1 MTSFPRFAKRLGL
14 YLGIA
19 VLGFLAGAHVLY
31 VLWALNGPPLQ
42 PWHEIELEAEFTADQ
57 ADQVRTLADYQ
68 ALEARLFAEV
78 DARVYT
84 ETPRGPEQALVRY
97 SAGSASDPRARTPD
111 WNRTYEIVPPDPRA
125 GVLLLHGMSD
135 GPYSLRALGEALGR
149 AGYRVL
155 GLRLPGHGALPT
167 GLLSVAWEDLAAA
180 ARLGMAHL
188 ASVMGGKP
196 IHVIGYSM
204 GAALALDYSLN
215 VHASASAGASSNG
228 IASKPQPASLV
239 LISPAVGLARIADLT
254 PWVER
259 LGRLPGLER
268 LAWTAIMPE
277 FDPFR
282 FNSFTANASLQ
293 VHRMTQ
299 DLTTRV
305 RRLAAAGPITGFPPT
320 LIMLSAVDAT
330 VSAQAVADQLLRHL
344 APEGHELVL
353 YDINRFALDAPLVV
367 TDAGE
372 LTERLLADATLPFTV
387 TFIHNLDADT
397 RQVLAER
404 KPPFSAGFTSGTPL
418 DAPWPDEVIA
428 LSHIALPFPPDDPL
442 YGRFPPADPSQ
453 VFLGQLAIRGENGVL
468 KLPGNWLLRQRY
480 NPFHDYQLQRILGWF
495 DHNLR
500 GQADLDRADQG
511 QPPRHDG
518 GSS

>member
-1 MTSFPRFAKRLGL
+1 MSSFSRFAKRLGL

-68 ALEARLFAEV
+68 ALETRLFAEL
-78 DARVYT
+78 DARVYA

-97 SAGSASDPRARTPD
+97 SAGSASDPRAWTPD
-111 WNRTYEIVPPDPRA
+111 WNHSYEIVPPDPRA

-135 GPYSLRALGEALGR
+135 GPYSLRALGEALGQ

-155 GLRLPGHGALPT
+155 GLRLPGHGALPS
-167 GLLSVAWEDLAAA
+167 GLLSVTWEDLAAA
-180 ARLGMAHL
+180 ARLGMTHL

-196 IHVIGYSM
+196 IHIIGYSM

-215 VHASASAGASSNG
+215 VHANASTTPSPSMAL
-228 IASKPQPASLV
+228 PLPASLV

-259 LGRLPGLER
+259 LGRLPGLGR

-282 FNSFTANASLQ
+282 YNSFTANASLQ

-305 RRLAAAGPITGFPPT
+305 RRLAAAGPLTGFPPT
-320 LIMLSAVDAT
+320 LVLLSAVDAT

-367 TDAGE
+367 ADAGE
-372 LTERLLADATLPFTV
+372 LTERLLADATLPFAV

-397 RQVLAER
+397 RQVMAEH
-404 KPPFSAGFTSGTPL
+404 KPPFTAGFTSSNPL
-418 DAPWPDEVIA
+418 AAPWPDEVIA

-442 YGRFPPADPSQ
+442 YGRYPPEDTRQ

-468 KLPGNWLLRQRY
+468 KLPGNWLLRQRH
-480 NPFHDYQLQRILGWF
+480 NPFYDFQQSRILDWLGH
-495 DHNLR
+495 DHRDGVDLVQPDA
-500 GQADLDRADQG
+500 GQFAAPAGEPD
-511 QPPRHDG
+511 
-518 GSS
+518 

>member
-1 MTSFPRFAKRLGL
+1 MTSFPRLAKRLGL

-19 VLGFLAGAHVLY
+19 VLGFLAGVHVLY

-42 PWHEIELEAEFTADQ
+42 PWHEIELAAEFTADQ

-68 ALEARLFAEV
+68 ALEARLFAE
-78 DARVYT
+78 
-84 ETPRGPEQALVRY
+84 L
-97 SAGSASDPRARTPD
+97 
-111 WNRTYEIVPPDPRA
+111 
-125 GVLLLHGMSD
+125 
-135 GPYSLRALGEALGR
+135 
-149 AGYRVL
+149 
-155 GLRLPGHGALPT
+155 
-167 GLLSVAWEDLAAA
+167 
-180 ARLGMAHL
+180 AHL
-188 ASVMGGKP
+188 TRVMGGKP
-196 IHVIGYSM
+196 VHIIGYSM
-204 GAALALDYSLN
+204 GAALAVDYSLN
-215 VHASASAGASSNG
+215 ARAGT
-228 IASKPQPASLV
+228 PLPPPASLA

-259 LGRLPGLER
+259 LGRIPGLGR

-282 FNSFTANASLQ
+282 YNSFTANASLQ

-299 DLTTRV
+299 DLTTRL
-305 RRLAAAGPITGFPPT
+305 RRLATPGPLTGFPPT
-320 LIMLSAVDAT
+320 LVLLSAVDAT

-367 TDAGE
+367 ADAGE
-372 LTERLLADATLPFTV
+372 LTERLLADATLPFAV

-404 KPPFSAGFTSGTPL
+404 KPPFTAGFTTGTPL

-442 YGRFPPADPSQ
+442 YGRQPPADPSQ

-468 KLPGNWLLRQRY
+468 KLPGNWLLRQRH
-480 NPFHDYQLQRILGWF
+480 NPFYDYQQQRILDWF
-495 DHNLR
+495 DQYRR
-500 GQADLDRADQG
+500 GQTDLDRADQG
-511 QPPRHDG
+511 QPPRHDE

>member
-1 MTSFPRFAKRLGL
+1 MTSFPRLAKRLGL

-19 VLGFLAGAHVLY
+19 VLGFLAGVHVLY

-42 PWHEIELEAEFTADQ
+42 PWHEIELAAEFTADQ

-68 ALEARLFAEV
+68 ALEARLFAE
-78 DARVYT
+78 
-84 ETPRGPEQALVRY
+84 L
-97 SAGSASDPRARTPD
+97 
-111 WNRTYEIVPPDPRA
+111 
-125 GVLLLHGMSD
+125 
-135 GPYSLRALGEALGR
+135 
-149 AGYRVL
+149 
-155 GLRLPGHGALPT
+155 
-167 GLLSVAWEDLAAA
+167 
-180 ARLGMAHL
+180 AHL
-188 ASVMGGKP
+188 TRVMGGKP
-196 IHVIGYSM
+196 IHIIGYSM
-204 GAALALDYSLN
+204 GAALAVDYSLN
-215 VHASASAGASSNG
+215 ARAGT
-228 IASKPQPASLV
+228 PLPPPASLL

-254 PWVER
+254 HWVER
-259 LGRLPGLER
+259 LGRLPGLGR

-282 FNSFTANASLQ
+282 YNSFTANASLQ

-299 DLTTRV
+299 DLTTRL
-305 RRLAAAGPITGFPPT
+305 RRLATPGPLTGFPPT
-320 LIMLSAVDAT
+320 LVLLSAVDAT

-367 TDAGE
+367 ADAGE
-372 LTERLLADATLPFTV
+372 LTERLLADATLPFAV

-404 KPPFSAGFTSGTPL
+404 KPPFTAGFTTGTPL

-442 YGRFPPADPSQ
+442 YGRQPPADPSQ

-468 KLPGNWLLRQRY
+468 KLPGNWLLRQRH
-480 NPFHDYQLQRILGWF
+480 NPFYDYQQQRILDWF
-495 DHNLR
+495 DQYRR
-500 GQADLDRADQG
+500 GQTDLDRADQG
-511 QPPRHDG
+511 QPPRHDE

>member
-1 MTSFPRFAKRLGL
+1 MTSFPRLAKRLGL

-19 VLGFLAGAHVLY
+19 VLGFLAGVHVLY

-42 PWHEIELEAEFTADQ
+42 PWHEIELAAEFTADQ

-68 ALEARLFAEV
+68 ALEARLFAE
-78 DARVYT
+78 
-84 ETPRGPEQALVRY
+84 L
-97 SAGSASDPRARTPD
+97 
-111 WNRTYEIVPPDPRA
+111 
-125 GVLLLHGMSD
+125 
-135 GPYSLRALGEALGR
+135 
-149 AGYRVL
+149 
-155 GLRLPGHGALPT
+155 
-167 GLLSVAWEDLAAA
+167 
-180 ARLGMAHL
+180 AHL
-188 ASVMGGKP
+188 TRVMGGKP
-196 IHVIGYSM
+196 VHIIGYSM
-204 GAALALDYSLN
+204 GAALAVDYSLN
-215 VHASASAGASSNG
+215 ARAGT
-228 IASKPQPASLV
+228 PLPPPASLA

-259 LGRLPGLER
+259 LGRLPGLGR

-282 FNSFTANASLQ
+282 YNSFTANASLQ

-299 DLTTRV
+299 DLTTRL
-305 RRLAAAGPITGFPPT
+305 RRLATPGPLTGFPPT
-320 LIMLSAVDAT
+320 LVLLSAVDAT

-367 TDAGE
+367 ADAGE
-372 LTERLLADATLPFTV
+372 LTERLLADATLPFAV

-404 KPPFSAGFTSGTPL
+404 KPPFTAGFTTGTPL

-442 YGRFPPADPSQ
+442 YGRQPPADPSQ

-468 KLPGNWLLRQRY
+468 KLPGNWLLRQRH
-480 NPFHDYQLQRILGWF
+480 NPFYDYQQQRILDWF
-495 DHNLR
+495 DQYRR
-500 GQADLDRADQG
+500 GQTDLDRADQG
-511 QPPRHDG
+511 QPPRHDE

>member
-42 PWHEIELEAEFTADQ
+42 PWHEIELKAEFTADQ

-68 ALEARLFAEV
+68 ALEARLFAEL
-78 DARVYT
+78 DARVYA

-111 WNRTYEIVPPDPRA
+111 WNHSYEIVPPNPRA

-135 GPYSLRALGEALGR
+135 GPYSLRALGEALGQ

-155 GLRLPGHGALPT
+155 GLRLPGHGALPS
-167 GLLSVAWEDLAAA
+167 GLQSVTWEDLAAA
-180 ARLGMAHL
+180 ARLGMTHL

-196 IHVIGYSM
+196 IHIIGYSM

-215 VHASASAGASSNG
+215 VHANASTTPSPSMTL
-228 IASKPQPASLV
+228 PLPASLV

-282 FNSFTANASLQ
+282 YNSFTANASLQ

-305 RRLAAAGPITGFPPT
+305 RRLAAAGPLTGFPPT
-320 LIMLSAVDAT
+320 LVLLSAVDAT

-367 TDAGE
+367 ADAGE
-372 LTERLLADATLPFTV
+372 LTERLLADATLPFAV

-397 RQVLAER
+397 RQVMAEH
-404 KPPFSAGFTSGTPL
+404 KPPFTAGFATGTPL

-442 YGRFPPADPSQ
+442 YGRYPPADPSQ
-453 VFLGQLAIRGENGVL
+453 VFLGQLAIRGETGVL
-468 KLPGNWLLRQRY
+468 KLPGNWLLRQRH
-480 NPFHDYQLQRILGWF
+480 NPFFDYQQQRILEWF
-495 DHNLR
+495 DQNRR
-500 GQADLDRADQG
+500 GQTNRVPTDQG
-511 QPPRHDG
+511 QPPRPTG
-518 GSS
+518 GAS

>member
-1 MTSFPRFAKRLGL
+1 MSSITRYAKRLGL

-68 ALEARLFAEV
+68 ALEARLFAEL
-78 DARVYT
+78 DARVYA

-111 WNRTYEIVPPDPRA
+111 WNHSYEIIPPEPRA

-135 GPYSLRALGEALGR
+135 GPYSLRALGEALGQ

-155 GLRLPGHGALPT
+155 GLRLPGHGALPS
-167 GLLSVAWEDLAAA
+167 GLLSVTWEDLAAA

-196 IHVIGYSM
+196 IHIIGYSM
-204 GAALALDYSLN
+204 GAALAVDYSLN
-215 VHASASAGASSNG
+215 ARADTTL
-228 IASKPQPASLV
+228 PTPASLV

-259 LGRLPGLER
+259 LGRLPGLGR

-282 FNSFTANASLQ
+282 YNSFTANASLQ

-299 DLTTRV
+299 DLTTRL
-305 RRLAAAGPITGFPPT
+305 RRLATPGPLTGFPPT
-320 LIMLSAVDAT
+320 LVLLSAVDAT

-372 LTERLLADATLPFTV
+372 LTERLLADATLPFAV

-404 KPPFSAGFTSGTPL
+404 KPPFTAGFTTGTPL

-442 YGRFPPADPSQ
+442 YGRQPPADPSQ

-468 KLPGNWLLRQRY
+468 KLPGNWLLRQRH
-480 NPFHDYQLQRILGWF
+480 NPFYDYQQQRILDWF
-495 DHNLR
+495 DQYRR
-500 GQADLDRADQG
+500 GQTDLDRADQG
-511 QPPRHDG
+511 QPPRHDE
-518 GSS
+518 GST